1 MNLAEAHDYIDL
13 LLDKADQ
20 PYFTDEEKTKFL
32 NLAISDFINFHYQK
46 MLIDE
51 DSRRALAPFVDWKEF
66 SLTASEIFNGTYIY
80 ANRYPGLSEKF
91 TQSDVSNSGAAS
103 LLSRGYFR
111 FGNQYVF
118 PTNHLYTLAVQI
130 RVLNNAKDLLQSDG
144 TPYPGVTV
152 NDISANISDS
162 INVKNVSVRDHYENA
177 NSKDPF
183 NKTADGNSYSWSYV
197 ENRLAITSGG
207 RITSVVLQ
215 SIQLPTVETAF
226 SEKGP
231 DTANLTDD
239 IGVISEHYQKQ
250 IIESAVDKMTRVD
263 VGLMTGPS

>member
-32 NLAISDFINFHYQK
+32 NLAISDFINFNYQK

-51 DSRRALAPFVDWKEF
+51 DSRRAMAPFTDWNNF
-66 SLTASEIFNGTYIY
+66 SMGASDIFNGTYIY
-80 ANRYPGLSEKF
+80 NNSYPGLSEKYTDSAF
-91 TQSDVSNSGAAS
+91 STTTGMQNA
-103 LLSRGYFR
+103 GYFK
-111 FGNQYVF
+111 FGNQYVL
-118 PTNHLYTLAVQI
+118 PKNHLYTLAVQI
-130 RVLNNAKDLLQSDG
+130 RVLNNARDLLQSDG

-215 SIQLPTVETAF
+215 SIQLPTVEIAF

-239 IGVISEHYQKQ
+239 LGVISEHYQKQ